1 MPGRNGLLPAHDRL
15 IAGAVALLL
24 LSACGSDAGVGG
36 VTAMEADSLNA
47 AAATLDERSS
57 AARSPDTSLNPAAV
71 AARDRSRTRNTDN
84 AATAR

>member
-1 MPGRNGLLPAHDRL
+1 
-15 IAGAVALLL
+15 
-24 LSACGSDAGVGG
+24 
-36 VTAMEADSLNA
+36 MEADSLNA